1 MNKITLN
8 KSEMIKFVS
17 MIVEQVNLDGY
28 NDEDFVE
35 VFVNLFRPW
44 VKSKH
49 GDEVGKYPMSY
60 LIKKYVEEF
69 ALDNKIELNRY
80 YGDLKKIV
88 HIGRDIVRNGAY
100 QLPSLNTNKKFTERF
115 KNPLLFFVDNLNLPD
130 FINIEFDEESPNNVR
145 GKVIVDFQ
153 KMIKSNTKPTGIYNM
168 SNKLQKSF
176 EDYLGI
182 EFGSPVH
189 GKLDFYLNTTP
200 IYIGLD
206 EWIKQEFNKNI
217 KKQIK
222 QLPLAER
229 NISSLK
235 FILNTNNHLK
245 AEIKI
250 GWKRDSRYGDH
261 HKIKDEVRNILKSM
275 GYNTDILEVTST

>member
-1 MNKITLN
+1 
-8 KSEMIKFVS
+8 MIKFVS
-17 MIVEQVNLDGY
+17 MIVEQVNLEGY
-28 NDEDFVE
+28 TDEDFVE

-88 HIGRDIVRNGAY
+88 HIGRDILRNGAY

-153 KMIKSNTKPTGIYNM
+153 KMIKSNAKPTGIYNM
-168 SNKLQKSF
+168 STKLQKSF

-261 HKIKDEVRNILKSM
+261 HKIKEEVRNILKSM
-275 GYNTDILEVTST
+275 GYNTEILEVTST